1 MLVVA
6 LIIFVGLT
14 VNAKTG
20 WDRWIYGTFAI
31 AVVSALIYYRQIPAL
46 SGWFWR

>member
-20 WDRWIYGTFAI
+20 WDRWIYGAFAI
-31 AVVSALIYYRQIPAL
+31 AALSGLIYYRQIPAL